1 MNRPEVDYVFF
12 DLNQDLE
19 FSNFFPGEIPTKT
32 EDQVARISTKS
43 PHIWTYVDT
52 ESEIPGYVACQTE
65 VDTDKQKT
73 VIYEGLKLIIPLVK
87 YKEEDMQLL
96 LASDIDGADGKKPE
110 LFNPISEEEL
120 EQVLNLIAEFPA
132 DEPFIYSQANSLGRD
147 IGITRASPGEYAFP
161 IIQINLEPGSRE
173 VNIDTKLRF
182 QVDQTETD
190 SFCSGIQPTSV
201 QPTSIQP
208 TSIEPTSL
216 EPTFVQPTSVKP
228 TSVQPTSVRP
238 TRVQPTLIQS
248 TATKPTLIQ
257 STSTKQTLIQQTS
270 YSQLPAWTATTDSS
284 RLTSSKQLTRLAR
297 KADKCSPD
305 VTSEEKMM
313 NDIRSRTQQM
323 FPGKTLDLKFNGWS
337 TGSIVCDYEIK
348 FIEPLRTAAVSNK
361 KE

>member
-1 MNRPEVDYVFF
+1 MFF
-12 DLNQDLE
+12 DLNQEFE
-19 FSNFFPGEIPTKT
+19 FSNFFPSEIPTQT
-32 EDQVARISTKS
+32 ENQVSRISTKS
-43 PHIWTYVDT
+43 PYIWTYVDT
-52 ESEIPGYVACQTE
+52 ESEISGYVACQTE

-110 LFNPISEEEL
+110 LFDPISEEEL

-201 QPTSIQP
+201 
-208 TSIEPTSL
+208 E
-216 EPTFVQPTSVKP
+216 P
-228 TSVQPTSVRP
+228 TSVQPTSV
-238 TRVQPTLIQS
+238 QPTVVQTTLVKRTS
-248 TATKPTLIQ
+248 VKTSSVKPTLVQRTSVKPSSIQPTSVEPTSVEPTSIQ
-257 STSTKQTLIQQTS
+257 STSTKQTVIQQTS

-284 RLTSSKQLTRLAR
+284 SLKSSKQLTRLAR

-305 VTSEEKMM
+305 VTSEEKMI